1 MAVFGIKVVDLT
13 KSSKGEVVYRTSS
26 LHSAGE
32 MYGKYVKQYDCKTFP
47 TYPILAQKKD
57 EEGHIVCQ
65 VSLEELREEETN

>member
-47 TYPILAQKKD
+47 TYPILAQKREK
-57 EEGHIVCQ
+57 GHIMCQ